1 MIYPEDGL
9 RLKLVAII

>member
-1 MIYPEDGL
+1 MISPEDGL